1 MSEIDLNKVYRTIAW
16 NISSFACGIRSLSEE
31 DAETTRKILEGFRGL
46 DDPAEKFWK
55 IYEKYRSGQELS
67 KEDKKY
73 LSEVSRVIY
82 NIGRG
87 DSEVILIGD
96 KIERR
101 PEEDL
106 EEKVVTVNISP
117 SIREDVLKYLAKDL
131 GISYDAIE
139 SIIRKH
145 QKLL

>member
-1 MSEIDLNKVYRTIAW
+1 MSETDLDQNYRTVAW
-16 NISSFACGIRSLSEE
+16 NIASFARGIRPLSEE
-31 DAETTRKILEGFRGL
+31 DAETTRKILEGFKGL

-55 IYEKYRSGQELS
+55 IYKKFESGQELS

-82 NIGRG
+82 NTGRG
-87 DSEVILIGD
+87 DSEIIYAEGVI
-96 KIERR
+96 EAR
-101 PEEDL
+101 PTEDL
-106 EEKVVTVNISP
+106 EEKVITVNISP
-117 SIREDVLKYLAKDL
+117 RIREKVLKYLAKDL

-145 QKLL
+145 QEFS